1 MNSAPDT
8 VRQDLARQD
17 PQDPAV
23 ERLRQRVVPYL
34 PQAFQTGSLPWVFLL
49 ALLIM
54 ALMVFFSMVNKDIY
68 GNHIPLIF
76 AAVVGALLVAMS
88 RGLPLSLAVQ
98 IAMGVGLLQLGWAA
112 WHSGG
117 IYSPRLSWLL
127 LLPLTPFFF
136 FGPRVGLRWLLV
148 VLMAQCAILVMTQQ
162 EWLGREVVLGL
173 PHINA
178 SLATYVIVTLLMMV
192 IPLIYHR
199 LNVRALQQE
208 RAYQAELE
216 AKREELELIQAR
228 RDQFIASVSHELRTP
243 MNAILGF
250 NELLR
255 SRIHDPPEAL
265 KVLNHTR
272 DSADHLMTVIN
283 DVLDYSQLQS
293 GTLVLHPE
301 TFDLRES
308 VHKAFE
314 VLAPKA
320 ATQQLGYRCELDPAL
335 PPWVHTDR
343 HRMVQVLV
351 NLLGNALK
359 FTTRGQV
366 RLSVQWLDPGVEFS
380 VQDTGIGI
388 PEHHQHNIFRRFA
401 QADSTI
407 AQRYGGNGLGLAI
420 SRRLVELL
428 GGDMGFDSREGCGSR
443 FWFRLPLCAVEAPPQ
458 RSDRVS
464 EGIATTLTPWRFL
477 VVDDHPVN
485 RVLVNR
491 VLRASWPKAHIRE
504 VADGEQALQ
513 ALHDE
518 PADAV
523 FMDMLMPRM
532 DGITCTERIRQM
544 LPDELRHVVIF
555 GLTANV
561 NPEDLNRFRA
571 AGLDGLM
578 LKPFDW
584 RLLCAETERLLVER
598 RG

>member
-1 MNSAPDT
+1 MSASDPRPSDA
-8 VRQDLARQD
+8 QDAF
-17 PQDPAV
+17 V
-23 ERLRQRVVPYL
+23 ERLRQWVVPHL
-34 PQAFQTGSLPWVFLL
+34 PRAFQNGSLPWVFLL

-54 ALMVFFSMVNKDIY
+54 AVMVFFSFVNQGVY
-68 GNHIPLIF
+68 GNHIPLVF
-76 AAVVGALLVAMS
+76 AAVVGFLLLAMAK
-88 RGLPLSLAVQ
+88 GLPLSLAVQ
-98 IAMGVGLLQLGWAA
+98 IAMAVGLLQLGWAA
-112 WHSGG
+112 WNSGG

-136 FGPRVGLRWLLV
+136 FGPRVGLRWLVV
-148 VLMAQCAILVMTQQ
+148 VLLAQLAILLMTQQ
-162 EWLGREVVLGL
+162 GWLGREVVLGEE
-173 PHINA
+173 HINA
-178 SLATYVIVTLLMMV
+178 SLATHATVTLLMMI

-199 LNVRALQQE
+199 LNSKALQQE

-216 AKREELELIQAR
+216 AKREELEHIQAM

-250 NELLR
+250 NELLL
-255 SRIHDPPEAL
+255 SRINDRPEAL

-272 DSADHLMTVIN
+272 HSADHLMTVIN

-301 TFDLRES
+301 TFDLRDS
-308 VHKAFE
+308 VHNAFE

-320 ATQQLGYRCELDPAL
+320 AGQQLDYRCELDPAL
-335 PPWVHTDR
+335 PTWVYTDR

-359 FTTRGQV
+359 FTARGQV
-366 RLSVQWLDPGVEFS
+366 VLSVQWLNPGVEFS

-388 PEHHQHNIFRRFA
+388 PAHKQSNIFRRFA

-420 SRRLVELL
+420 SRQLVELL
-428 GGDMGFDSREGCGSR
+428 GGDMGFESREGFGSR
-443 FWFRLPLCAVEAPPQ
+443 FWFRLPLNSVTQPSN
-458 RSDRVS
+458 RSDLVN
-464 EGIATTLTPWRFL
+464 EDIKTTHTAWRFL

-491 VLRASWPKAHIRE
+491 VLKASWPNAHIRE
-504 VADGEQALQ
+504 VADGLEALAALQ
-513 ALHDE
+513 QE

-523 FMDMLMPRM
+523 FMDMLMPHM
-532 DGITCTERIRQM
+532 DGITCTERIRQT
-544 LPDELRHVVIF
+544 LPDGVNRVVVF

-584 RLLCAETERLLVER
+584 RQLCAETERLLLER
-598 RG
+598 QA

>member
-1 MNSAPDT
+1 M
-8 VRQDLARQD
+8 
-17 PQDPAV
+17 
-23 ERLRQRVVPYL
+23 
-34 PQAFQTGSLPWVFLL
+34 FLL

-54 ALMVFFSMVNKDIY
+54 ALMLFFSVVNKSIY

-76 AAVVGALLVAMS
+76 AAVVGLLLWAMT

-98 IAMGVGLLQLGWAA
+98 IAMGVGLFQLGMAA
-112 WHSGG
+112 WYSGG

-148 VLMAQCAILVMTQQ
+148 VLMAQLVILVMTHLD
-162 EWLGREVVLGL
+162 WLGREVILGL
-173 PHINA
+173 PHMNA

-216 AKREELELIQAR
+216 AKREELEKIQTM

-250 NELLR
+250 NELLL
-255 SRIHDPPEAL
+255 SRTHDRPEAL

-272 DSADHLMTVIN
+272 HSAEHLMTVIN

-293 GTLVLHPE
+293 GTLVLQPE
-301 TFDLRES
+301 TFNLRES

-320 ATQQLGYRCELDPAL
+320 ATQKLEYRCDLDPAL
-335 PPWVHTDR
+335 PEWVHTDR

-359 FTTRGQV
+359 FTARGQV
-366 RLSVQWLDPGVEFS
+366 VLSVRWLEPGVEFS
-380 VQDTGIGI
+380 VQDTGMGI
-388 PEHHQHNIFRRFA
+388 PDHKHPHIFRRFA

-420 SRRLVELL
+420 SRRLVQLL
-428 GGDMGFDSREGCGSR
+428 GGDMGFDSREGVGSR
-443 FWFRLPLCAVEAPPQ
+443 FWFRLPLHQVSAPPT
-458 RSDRVS
+458 RS
-464 EGIATTLTPWRFL
+464 EGANGDIQTTQTPWRFL

-491 VLRASWPKAHIRE
+491 MLKASWPQARIRE
-504 VADGEQALQ
+504 ASDGVEALQ
-513 ALHDE
+513 ALDDE
-518 PADAV
+518 PVDAV

-532 DGITCTERIRQM
+532 DGITCTQRIRQH
-544 LPDELRHVVIF
+544 LPGGDQRVVIF

-578 LKPFDW
+578 LKPFNW
-584 RLLCAETERLLVER
+584 RQLCAETERLLMAR
-598 RG
+598 RA

>member
-1 MNSAPDT
+1 MST
-8 VRQDLARQD
+8 D
-17 PQDPAV
+17 PQRRMSADPLV
-23 ERLRQRVVPYL
+23 DRLRQWTLPYL
-34 PQAFQTGSLPWVFLL
+34 PKAFQEGALPWVFLI

-54 ALMVFFSMVNKDIY
+54 AVMVFFSFVNQSVY
-68 GNHIPLIF
+68 GNQIPLVF
-76 AAVVGALLVAMS
+76 AAA
-88 RGLPLSLAVQ
+88 
-98 IAMGVGLLQLGWAA
+98 VGLLLLAMAQGMSLSTAVQLAMAVGLFQLGLAA
-112 WHSGG
+112 WYSGG

-136 FGPRVGLRWLLV
+136 FGPQVGLRWLIVV
-148 VLMAQCAILVMTQQ
+148 VLVQILVLILTDQNM
-162 EWLGREVVLGL
+162 LGRDVVLGMA
-173 PHINA
+173 HTNA
-178 SLATYVIVTLLMMV
+178 SLATYVTVTLLMMI

-199 LNVRALQQE
+199 LNGRALQQE
-208 RAYQAELE
+208 RAYQGELE
-216 AKREELELIQAR
+216 AKREELEHIQAM

-250 NELLR
+250 NELLL
-255 SRIHDPPEAL
+255 SRIHDRPEAL

-272 DSADHLMTVIN
+272 HSAEHLMTVIN

-301 TFDLRES
+301 TCNLRES
-308 VHKAFE
+308 VHHAFE
-314 VLAPKA
+314 VLEPKA
-320 ATQQLGYRCELDPAL
+320 ASQRLEYRCEIDPEL
-335 PPWVHTDR
+335 PAWVDTDR
-343 HRMVQVLV
+343 HRLVQVLV

-359 FTTRGQV
+359 FTSSGRV
-366 RLSVQWLDPGVEFS
+366 VLSVHWLNPGVEFS

-388 PEHHQHNIFRRFA
+388 PEHKQGHIFRRFS

-428 GGDMGFDSREGCGSR
+428 GGDMGFESREGFGSR
-443 FWFRLPLCAVEAPPQ
+443 FWFRLPLTPVTPPST
-458 RSDRVS
+458 RSDLVNDNIQTS
-464 EGIATTLTPWRFL
+464 QTPWRFL

-491 VLRASWPKAHIRE
+491 VLKASWPQAHIRE
-504 VADGEQALQ
+504 AVDGVQALD
-513 ALHDE
+513 ALRAE
-518 PADAV
+518 PVDAV
-523 FMDMLMPRM
+523 FMDMLMPHM
-532 DGITCTERIRQM
+532 DGITCTERIRQTF
-544 LPDELRHVVIF
+544 PADTNSVVIF

-561 NPEDLNRFRA
+561 NPEDLKRFRD

-584 RLLCAETERLLVER
+584 RQLCVETERLLMAR

>member
-1 MNSAPDT
+1 MKTAPD
-8 VRQDLARQD
+8 ARQED
-17 PQDPAV
+17 AQDTLV

-34 PQAFQTGSLPWVFLL
+34 PKAFQADSLPWVFLL

-54 ALMVFFSMVNKDIY
+54 ALMVFFSFVNQGVY

-76 AAVVGALLVAMS
+76 AAVVGALLLAMIQ
-88 RGLPLSLAVQ
+88 GLPLSPAVQ
-98 IAMGVGLLQLGWAA
+98 IAMGVGLLQLAVAA
-112 WHSGG
+112 WDSGG
-117 IYSPRLSWLL
+117 IYSPRLTWLL

-148 VLMAQCAILVMTQQ
+148 VLVAQGVILVMTDQD
-162 EWLGREVVLGL
+162 WLGREVILGL

-216 AKREELELIQAR
+216 AKREELEQIQIM

-250 NELLR
+250 NDLLL
-255 SRIHDPPEAL
+255 SRIHDRPEAL

-272 DSADHLMTVIN
+272 HSADHLMTVIN

-293 GTLVLHPE
+293 GTLLLHPE

-308 VHKAFE
+308 VRKAFE

-320 ATQQLGYRCELDPAL
+320 ATQQLDYRCDLDPAM
-335 PPWVHTDR
+335 PQWVHTDR
-343 HRMVQVLV
+343 HRLVQVLV

-359 FTTRGQV
+359 FTARGQV
-366 RLSVQWLDPGVEFS
+366 VLSTRWLDPGVEFS

-388 PEHHQHNIFRRFA
+388 SANKQDTIFQRFA

-407 AQRYGGNGLGLAI
+407 AQRYGGYGLGLAI
-420 SRRLVELL
+420 SRRLVQLL
-428 GGDMGFDSREGCGSR
+428 GGDMGFDSREGVGSR
-443 FWFRLPLCAVEAPPQ
+443 FWFRLPLSHVTAPLA
-458 RSDRVS
+458 SS
-464 EGIATTLTPWRFL
+464 EPVHQGIETTQTPWRFL

-491 VLRASWPKAHIRE
+491 MLKASWPQALIRE
-504 VADGEQALQ
+504 VADGVEALQ
-513 ALHDE
+513 ALRDE

-532 DGITCTERIRQM
+532 DGITCTERIRQT
-544 LPDELRHVVIF
+544 LPEDRRRVVIF

-561 NPEDLNRFRA
+561 NPEDLKRFQA

-584 RLLCAETERLLVER
+584 RQLCAETERLLLER
-598 RG
+598 QT

>member
-1 MNSAPDT
+1 MSPQVSRSDTPDP
-8 VRQDLARQD
+8 L
-17 PQDPAV
+17 V
-23 ERLRQRVVPYL
+23 ERLRQRVVPHL
-34 PQAFQTGSLPWVFLL
+34 PRAFQQGNLPWVFLI
-49 ALLIM
+49 ALLVM
-54 ALMVFFSMVNKDIY
+54 AVMVFFSFINQGVY
-68 GNHIPLIF
+68 GTHVPLVF
-76 AAVVGALLVAMS
+76 AAVIGALLLAMA
-88 RGLPLSLAVQ
+88 RGLSLSLAVQ
-98 IAMGVGLLQLGWAA
+98 LAMGIGLLQLGFAA
-112 WHSGG
+112 WMSGG
-117 IYSPRLSWLL
+117 MYSPRLAWLL

-136 FGPRVGLRWLLV
+136 FGPQAGFRWLVV
-148 VLMAQCAILVMTQQ
+148 VLLAQLGVLFMTQQ
-162 EWLGREVVLGL
+162 GWLGAEVVLGAA
-173 PHINA
+173 HINA
-178 SLATYVIVTLLMMV
+178 SLATFVTVTLLMMV

-199 LNVRALQQE
+199 INVRTLQQV
-208 RAYQAELE
+208 RAHQAELE
-216 AKREELELIQAR
+216 AKREELEQIQAM

-250 NELLR
+250 NELLL
-255 SRIHDPPEAL
+255 SRIHDRPEAL

-272 DSADHLMTVIN
+272 HSADHLMTVIN

-301 TFDLRES
+301 TFNLRES
-308 VHKAFE
+308 VQNAVD

-320 ATQQLGYRCELDPAL
+320 ASQGLDYRCELDPAL
-335 PPWVHTDR
+335 PTWVHTDR

-359 FTTRGQV
+359 FTARGQV
-366 RLSVQWLDPGVEFS
+366 VLSVQWLNPGVEFS

-388 PEHHQHNIFRRFA
+388 PANKQHNIFRRFA

-428 GGDMGFDSREGCGSR
+428 GGDMGFESREGFGSR
-443 FWFRLPLCAVEAPPQ
+443 FWFRLPLAKTTTPPT
-458 RSDRVS
+458 RSDLVN
-464 EGIATTLTPWRFL
+464 EDILTTQAPWRFL

-491 VLRASWPKAHIRE
+491 VLKASWPNAHIRE
-504 VADGEQALQ
+504 VADGVEALAALQ
-513 ALHDE
+513 QE

-523 FMDMLMPRM
+523 FMDMLMPHM
-532 DGITCTERIRQM
+532 DGITCTERIRQT
-544 LPDELRHVVIF
+544 LPTGVRDVVVF

-561 NPEDLNRFRA
+561 NPEDLQRFRA

-584 RLLCAETERLLVER
+584 RQLCAETERLLLAR
-598 RG
+598 QD

>member
-1 MNSAPDT
+1 MSP
-8 VRQDLARQD
+8 VPQRPQPSD
-17 PQDPAV
+17 PLVD
-23 ERLRQRVVPYL
+23 RLRLGVLPYL
-34 PQAFQTGSLPWVFLL
+34 PKAFQHGALPWVFLI

-54 ALMVFFSMVNKDIY
+54 AVMVFFSFVNRGVY
-68 GNHIPLIF
+68 GNQIPLVF
-76 AAVVGALLVAMS
+76 AAAVGLLLLAMA
-88 RGLPLSLAVQ
+88 RGMSLSTAVQ
-98 IAMGVGLLQLGWAA
+98 LAMTVGLLQLGLAA
-112 WHSGG
+112 WYSGG

-136 FGPRVGLRWLLV
+136 FGPWIGLRWLVVVVVVQLLV
-148 VLMAQCAILVMTQQ
+148 LLLTAQD
-162 EWLGREVVLGL
+162 WLGRAVVLGTE
-173 PHINA
+173 HVGA
-178 SLATYVIVTLLMMV
+178 SFATYTAVTLLMMI

-199 LNVRALQQE
+199 LNSRALQQE

-216 AKREELELIQAR
+216 AKREELEHIQAM

-250 NELLR
+250 NELLL
-255 SRIHDPPEAL
+255 SRIDDRPEAL

-272 DSADHLMTVIN
+272 HSADHLMTVIN

-301 TFDLRES
+301 TFGLCES
-308 VHKAFE
+308 IHHAFE
-314 VLAPKA
+314 VLEPKA
-320 ATQQLGYRCELDPAL
+320 ASQQLDYRCELDPEL
-335 PPWVHTDR
+335 PVWVDTDR
-343 HRMVQVLV
+343 HRLVQVLV

-359 FTTRGQV
+359 FTSNGSV
-366 RLSVQWLDPGVEFS
+366 VLSVRWLNPGVEFS

-388 PEHHQHNIFRRFA
+388 PEHKQGHIFRRFS

-428 GGDMGFDSREGCGSR
+428 GGEMGFESREGFGSR
-443 FWFRLPLCAVEAPPQ
+443 FWFRLPLSPVTPPLT
-458 RSDRVS
+458 RSELVNDNIQTS
-464 EGIATTLTPWRFL
+464 QIPWRFL

-491 VLRASWPKAHIRE
+491 VLKASWPQAHIRE
-504 VADGEQALQ
+504 SVDGLQ
-513 ALHDE
+513 ALDALRAE
-518 PADAV
+518 PVDAV
-523 FMDMLMPRM
+523 FMDMLMPHM
-532 DGITCTERIRQM
+532 DGITCTERIRQTF
-544 LPDELRHVVIF
+544 PDGQKDTVIF

-561 NPEDLNRFRA
+561 NPEDLKRFRD

-584 RLLCAETERLLVER
+584 RQLCAETERLLLQR
-598 RG
+598 QK